1 MDLLQRRYGP
11 LYLPMYSQREIDP
24 TIYSLGEY
32 RAKKKEKQGFIL
44 ELLKSPKMM
53 LIGSEND
60 L

>member
-1 MDLLQRRYGP
+1 M
-11 LYLPMYSQREIDP
+11 PMYSQREINP

-32 RAKKKEKQGFIL
+32 RAKKKEKRGFIL

>member
-1 MDLLQRRYGP
+1 
-11 LYLPMYSQREIDP
+11 MYSQREINP

-32 RAKKKEKQGFIL
+32 RAKKKEKRGFIL